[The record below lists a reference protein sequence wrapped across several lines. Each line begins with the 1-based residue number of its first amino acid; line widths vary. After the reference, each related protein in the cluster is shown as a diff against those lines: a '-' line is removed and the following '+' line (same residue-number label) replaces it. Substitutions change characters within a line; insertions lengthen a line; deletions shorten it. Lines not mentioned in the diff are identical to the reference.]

1 MLTMWLQYAY
11 DLLTTCNFGRYLQ
24 RNCAA
29 ILKKIKI
36 LLTICLQFAYICNF
50 CRNIPI
56 FNVDLWLQSCRS
68 LSVTEM
74 KPLHA
79 SSLNQCQTKSQRS
92 RRRRRKKDFWKNS
105 ISPNSMS
112 MQCMMVVVLQMV
124 PIYFF
129 FIFFFH
135 LELATTNRISCKEHS
150 NIYWACR
157 ETERADLAHRQ
168 AKPSSHLHHS
178 IYLGIHLHSQKP
190 SWFPSF
196 LNNT

>member
-92 RRRRRKKDFWKNS
+92 RRRRKKKTFERTRS
-105 ISPNSMS
+105 HPTPC
-112 MQCMMVVVLQMV
+112 QCSAWWLLCCKWFL
-124 PIYFF
+124 Y
-129 FIFFFH
+129 IFFSSSSFI
-135 LELATTNRISCKEHS
+135 LNSQQPTESPAKSTATYIGHVGRRRGLI
-150 NIYWACR
+150 
-157 ETERADLAHRQ
+157 
-168 AKPSSHLHHS
+168 
-178 IYLGIHLHSQKP
+178 
-190 SWFPSF
+190 
-196 LNNT
+196 